1 MKKKSP
7 TMERLQQWYWV
18 SHLLSIVFFL
28 MVVVL
33 VLIVIF
39 TDLKTSVSMLHL
51 FFIGFLLLIA
61 VFFRVLA
68 LELRNRLNQKEAILV
83 FTSLMMLKKKQ

>member
-1 MKKKSP
+1 MKKSP
-7 TMERLQQWYWV
+7 TIEKLRQWYWV
-18 SHLLSIVFFL
+18 THLLSIGFFL
-28 MVVVL
+28 LVVISVL
-33 VLIVIF
+33 VVIF

-68 LELRNRLNQKEAILV
+68 LEVRNRLNQKEAVLI
-83 FTSLMMLKKKQ
+83 FTSLIMLKKKS